1 MGAVAGIPR
10 TRGQVTS
17 GSGAASLRRAPTVRR
32 GARQSRSAID
42 APRDRELACA
52 ELTLRSVIVNMNM

>member
-17 GSGAASLRRAPTVRR
+17 GSGAANLRRAPTVRR
-32 GARQSRSAID
+32 GRQAIAIRNRCSA
-42 APRDRELACA
+42 
-52 ELTLRSVIVNMNM
+52 